1 MAFTFQAPKGN
12 ANTTNRQSNVD
23 YDALNEHIF
32 LSTTA
37 GKKKSV
43 PGIISGIYDLGVQA
57 REDAVE
63 DYNPTKKYP
72 EGHEVYEEGTKQMVR
87 YPRKP
92 CRMVALAVDFPQW
105 QVDYA
110 KFFRGE
116 SAPTPYRMLLNSTW
130 FVWDQAEGKKV
141 QTVTGF
147 PLTLVKD
154 DDGSWGVA
162 RNSKLHALA
171 EATDCL
177 DANGRFLPEN
187 LGLLLGKAA
196 QFQVEVV
203 LTPSKDGSK
212 KYLNERIKLAG
223 VIPEGLPVP
232 ELDESYIHGV
242 NFDGPNDLDML
253 KTVRKVVKD
262 TIKRATNFEGSDIQ
276 KALQSIESEA
286 PKTASTPAPP
296 RPATPAPTTPK
307 PKPTAP
313 SKPAPGASSWE
324 DDDTVDDEVPF

>member
-12 ANTTNRQSNVD
+12 TNTTTRQSNVD
-23 YDALNEHIF
+23 YEALNEHVF

-43 PGIISGIYDLGVQA
+43 PGIISGLYDLGIQA

-63 DYNPTKKYP
+63 DFNPSKKYP
-72 EGHEVYEEGTKQMVR
+72 EGHEVYEEGTKTMVR

-92 CRMVALAVDFPQW
+92 CRMVAISCDFPQW

-110 KFFRGE
+110 KFYRGE
-116 SAPTPYRMLLNSTW
+116 SAPTPYRMLLNGTW
-130 FVWDQAEGKKV
+130 FVRDDAEQKKV

-162 RNSKLHALA
+162 KNSKLHALA
-171 EATDCL
+171 EAVDCL

-242 NFDGPNDLDML
+242 NFDGENNPDML
-253 KTVRKVVKD
+253 KMVRKVVKD
-262 TIKRATNFEGSDIQ
+262 TIKRALNFEGSAIQ
-276 KALQSIESEA
+276 KALNDIEQEA
-286 PKTASTPAPP
+286 PKSPSQATTP
-296 RPATPAPTTPK
+296 RPTTTVAATPK
-307 PKPTAP
+307 PKPTAAP
-313 SKPAPGASSWE
+313 KPAPSATSWE
-324 DDDTVDDEVPF
+324 DGESDDDSPF

>member
-12 ANTTNRQSNVD
+12 ANNSNRQSDVD
-23 YDALNEHIF
+23 WEAYNEHIF

-43 PGIISGIYDLGVQA
+43 PGIISGLYDLGVQA
-57 REDAVE
+57 REDAIE
-63 DYNPTKKYP
+63 DYNPAKKYP
-72 EGHEVYEEGTKQMVR
+72 EGHEVYEEGTKTMVR

-105 QVDYA
+105 QVDHA
-110 KFFRGE
+110 KYRRGE
-116 SAPTPYRMLLNSTW
+116 SAPTPYRMLLNNTW

-171 EATDCL
+171 EATDSL

-232 ELDESYIHGV
+232 ELDESYIHGL
-242 NFDGPNDLDML
+242 NAEGENDPSMVEKIREVVL
-253 KTVRKVVKD
+253 KTVQRAINYDELPVKAVIEEVLGKRK
-262 TIKRATNFEGSDIQ
+262 RN
-276 KALQSIESEA
+276 QSPSQ
-286 PKTASTPAPP
+286 ASTP
-296 RPATPAPTTPK
+296 RPATPAPTTPR
-307 PKPTAP
+307 PKPAAP
-313 SKPAPGASSWE
+313 PKPAASWE
-324 DDDTVDDEVPF
+324 DEESDESPF